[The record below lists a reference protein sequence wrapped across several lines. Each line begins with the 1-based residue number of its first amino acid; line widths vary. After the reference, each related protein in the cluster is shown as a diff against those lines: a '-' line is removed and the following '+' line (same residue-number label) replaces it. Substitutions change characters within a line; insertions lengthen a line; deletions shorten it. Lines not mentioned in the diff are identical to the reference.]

1 MNRTIEISSG
11 TILRTVFILLL
22 LWFIYL
28 VRDIIALVFVAIIIT
43 SAIDPIVD
51 WFQKRKVPRAFTVL
65 VVYILFLSILG
76 AAVGLLIPPLS
87 TEIRGLGENFPVL
100 AEKLSGYFRIVR
112 EYADSHNLQ
121 QQVVNFTGSAAE
133 KISQAGSS
141 ILGGT
146 VSFIG
151 GIFSF
156 VVVLS
161 IAFYMSVQEKGIK
174 KFIASFA
181 PDEHSG
187 YISGLVDRI
196 QFKMG
201 RWLQGQMFLMLIIF
215 ALDYLGLLLIG
226 APYALV
232 LALIA
237 GILEIIPY
245 IGPIVSAIIAV
256 SISFLHDPVTGLLVL
271 ALFVLVQQLEGYVL
285 TPLVMKR
292 AVGLNPVVVIL
303 ALMIGAKLGGVLGII
318 IAVPIATAFSEIVN
332 DLTKEKEVDVKS
344 GRSE

>member
-1 MNRTIEISSG
+1 
-11 TILRTVFILLL
+11 
-22 LWFIYL
+22 
-28 VRDIIALVFVAIIIT
+28 
-43 SAIDPIVD
+43 
-51 WFQKRKVPRAFTVL
+51 
-65 VVYILFLSILG
+65 
-76 AAVGLLIPPLS
+76 
-87 TEIRGLGENFPVL
+87 
-100 AEKLSGYFRIVR
+100 
-112 EYADSHNLQ
+112 
-121 QQVVNFTGSAAE
+121 
-133 KISQAGSS
+133 
-141 ILGGT
+141 
-146 VSFIG
+146 
-151 GIFSF
+151 
-156 VVVLS
+156 
-161 IAFYMSVQEKGIK
+161 
-174 KFIASFA
+174 
-181 PDEHSG
+181 
-187 YISGLVDRI
+187 
-196 QFKMG
+196 MG